1 MKNEIIRS
9 LINPESFT
17 RWLKPWS
24 WYTSSWDEKESVSYV
39 SLSLS
44 LSLSL
49 FLSLEVEN
57 DSLEKFMETLT
68 PNGVFI
74 GFTTRLKWLEP
85 TKGLVT

>member
-1 MKNEIIRS
+1 M
-9 LINPESFT
+9 
-17 RWLKPWS
+17 
-24 WYTSSWDEKESVSYV
+24 